1 MVATFTSV
9 SNVYISLQR
18 RGDRSGAS
26 YKATLDGLW
35 AEQLMS
41 SATDTSS
48 HHQLLALT
56 FRPHSYPITHVHRL
70 SPSRTMLT
78 RSHKIALLIA
88 LYVAQGLPF
97 GFFTLALPVVL
108 REAGY
113 SLTAISAL
121 SLLYLPWALKFLW
134 APFLDRVGS
143 RRTWLLWL
151 QGSSVVAALV
161 LSLLDLDG
169 TLLLVLAAAFLF
181 NIIAA
186 SQDVVTDGLA
196 VRLLDAKERGLG
208 NGIQVGAYRFGM
220 ILGGGL
226 LLWVFAKSSWSTMFV
241 GMALLLALTM
251 IPVLGM
257 PAAIQASAGETPRWS
272 YLISGWINRLM
283 TRTILTIAALIF
295 CYRFGD
301 QMVSSLMGPFL
312 NDLGLTTEMI
322 ALMKGTVGSVTSLV
336 GAFMGGWFTFLVGRR
351 QALLTCG
358 IAQAACFVL
367 LIIAALD
374 IGGTALLWWIVILE
388 GVLGTMATVALF
400 TLMMDAADPKHAGT
414 DYTLLA
420 SVVVVVGSI
429 ANVTAGLIGD
439 RAGYAAAF
447 STGTV
452 LALAGCLIVVFVL
465 DRYPVSDRVARGWR
479 CVDRELNRA

>member
-1 MVATFTSV
+1 M
-9 SNVYISLQR
+9 
-18 RGDRSGAS
+18 
-26 YKATLDGLW
+26 
-35 AEQLMS
+35 
-41 SATDTSS
+41 
-48 HHQLLALT
+48 
-56 FRPHSYPITHVHRL
+56 L
-70 SPSRTMLT
+70 S
-78 RSHKIALLIA
+78 RSHKVALLTA

-151 QGSSVVAALV
+151 QGSSVIAALA
-161 LSLLDLDG
+161 LSQMDLEG
-169 TLLLVLAAAFLF
+169 TLLIVLAAAFAF
-181 NIIAA
+181 NVIAA

-196 VRLLDAKERGLG
+196 VRMLDAKERGLG

-226 LLWVFAKSSWSTMFV
+226 LLWVFAKSNWSIMFV

-251 IPVLGM
+251 IPVLAM
-257 PAAIQASAGETPRWS
+257 PATQMSTGETPRLA
-272 YLISGWINRLM
+272 YLISGWIDRLM
-283 TRTILTIAALIF
+283 TRGMLTVAALIF

-312 NDLGLTTEMI
+312 KDSGLTTEMI

-336 GAFMGGWFTFLVGRR
+336 GAFIGGWFTFVVGRR
-351 QALLTCG
+351 QALLFCG

-367 LIIAALD
+367 LIVAAIN

-388 GVLGTMATVALF
+388 GVIGTMATVALF
-400 TLMMDAADPKHAGT
+400 TLMMDAADPEHAGT

-439 RAGYAAAF
+439 RAGYAVAF

-452 LALAGCLIVVFVL
+452 LALAGCLAAVFVL
-465 DRYPVSDRVARGWR
+465 DRYWVSDRIASVWTMRKSR
-479 CVDRELNRA
+479 D